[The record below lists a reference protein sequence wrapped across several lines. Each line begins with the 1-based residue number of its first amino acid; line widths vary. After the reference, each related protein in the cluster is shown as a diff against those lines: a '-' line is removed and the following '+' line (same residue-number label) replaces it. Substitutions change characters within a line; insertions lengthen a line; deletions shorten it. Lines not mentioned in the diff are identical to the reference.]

1 MTTPVDRFSL
11 LSVRHGMTLGAL
23 YSASRDD
30 FALVLAAAGA
40 AFASDRTYTEREV
53 NVVLRDWLATA
64 GAMLDVDHVELRRWL
79 VDNRLLDRDGF
90 GHAYTAGTP
99 VPAMAAFATALSGV
113 DLASVARTARERDAR
128 VREERKRD
136 WADCQRAD
144 AGKQAA
150 PGNA

>member
-1 MTTPVDRFSL
+1 MTTPVDRFSM
-11 LSVRHGMTLGAL
+11 LSVRQGITLGAL

-64 GAMLDVDHVELRRWL
+64 GTMLDVDHVELRRWL

-90 GHAYTAGTP
+90 GRAYAAGSP
-99 VPAMAAFATALSGV
+99 APAMAAFVAALSGV
-113 DLASVARTARERDAR
+113 DLADVARTARERDAR

-136 WADCQRAD
+136 WAVGHRAG
-144 AGKQAA
+144 AKQPA